1 MFVDIHVEPY
11 EIKKQVEYTI
21 EFPEYGK
28 FPIMQ
33 INRGSYIAGAKIE
46 TSLIFMFRMAVI
58 IYKSENIV
66 LWQKIFYL

>member
-46 TSLIFMFRMAVI
+46 TSLNFHV
-58 IYKSENIV
+58 SDG
-66 LWQKIFYL
+66 

>member
-28 FPIMQ
+28 FP
-33 INRGSYIAGAKIE
+33 NSHHG
-46 TSLIFMFRMAVI
+46 
-58 IYKSENIV
+58 V
-66 LWQKIFYL
+66 LCQ